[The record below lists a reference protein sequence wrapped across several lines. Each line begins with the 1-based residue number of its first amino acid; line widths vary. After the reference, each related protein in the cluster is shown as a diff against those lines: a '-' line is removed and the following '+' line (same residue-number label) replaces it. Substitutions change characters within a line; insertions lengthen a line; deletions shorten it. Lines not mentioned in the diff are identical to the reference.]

1 MHHQLFLRRT
11 PKRRNTSDRFLY
23 LYVTLYLLW
32 FLILIQNYMIY
43 LSKSKHW
50 KTFAGQFLNIARTFL
65 ICLNLLG
72 SSSGSALTSGKLR
85 SAVASLCSSFQSAL
99 CTVTLTTLQ
108 YFNSKS
114 QWLLHCT
121 VQQLPI
127 PMHWSNSTA
136 PQSALCTVT
145 LTTM

>member
-1 MHHQLFLRRT
+1 MHHHLFLRRS
-11 PKRRNTSDRFLY
+11 PNTADGIFVSFCNFAF
-23 LYVTLYLLW
+23 LLW
-32 FLILIQNYMIY
+32 FLILIKNYMIY
-43 LSKSKHW
+43 LSKSKHQ

-108 YFNSKS
+108 YFNYKS
-114 QWLLHCT
+114 QWLLHCAAA
-121 VQQLPI
+121 
-127 PMHWSNSTA
+127 SN
-136 PQSALCTVT
+136 PNALIKLHCPCTTICTT
-145 LTTM
+145 LLL